1 MYAGNQEY
9 LEAMALKI
17 FLVILAA
24 RHIQYLGM
32 DLYKQWL
39 SFAA

>member
-9 LEAMALKI
+9 LEVM
-17 FLVILAA
+17 
-24 RHIQYLGM
+24 HIQYLGM